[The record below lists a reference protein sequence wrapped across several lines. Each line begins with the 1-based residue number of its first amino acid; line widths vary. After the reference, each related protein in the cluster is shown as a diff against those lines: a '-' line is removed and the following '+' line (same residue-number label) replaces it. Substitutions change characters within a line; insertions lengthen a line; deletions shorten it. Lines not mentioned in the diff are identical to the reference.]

1 MTVFQRSGWTFA
13 TNQDAA
19 TTMKQMRAKVLNT
32 LRTSREAI
40 AMANRIVAPVAP
52 RDKRSQVD
60 SISDYMAHH
69 FRFVADPV
77 GVELLRNPTD
87 SIHEL
92 RTLGYT
98 QGDCDEAA
106 MITAVFGMANGIPA
120 RFRSVAF
127 GGPFVHVMTD
137 LAPGDGLWYP
147 IDITKPPGF
156 MPPDPSRSLIL
167 PV

>member
-1 MTVFQRSGWTFA
+1 
-13 TNQDAA
+13 
-19 TTMKQMRAKVLNT
+19 MKQMRAKVLNT

-40 AMANRIVAPVAP
+40 AVANRIVAPVSP

-69 FRFVADPV
+69 FRFVPDPI

-92 RTLGYT
+92 RTQGYT

-120 RFRSVAF
+120 RFRSLAF
-127 GGPFVHVMTD
+127 GGPFVHVITD
-137 LAPGDGLWYP
+137 LAPGDGTWFP
-147 IDITKPPGF
+147 VDITKPFGF
-156 MPPDPSRSLIL
+156 MPPNPSRTLIL
-167 PV
+167 SV